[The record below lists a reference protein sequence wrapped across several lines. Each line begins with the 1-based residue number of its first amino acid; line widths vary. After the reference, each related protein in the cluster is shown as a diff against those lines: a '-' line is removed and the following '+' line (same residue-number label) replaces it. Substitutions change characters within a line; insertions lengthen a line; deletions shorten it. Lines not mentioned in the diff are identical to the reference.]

1 MPRHFDKRMTRL
13 ATEPLLPRHEGQP
26 WCVCVCVLL
35 LLLLLGLCCWVLVLV
50 FVCCCVLM
58 CIVVCG
64 CVWLRTVACCRVWLC
79 AVVRCCVLL
88 CVVVC
93 RVPCVVCCVF
103 HISPSSAHLSLQWKR
118 RCSVSLQ
125 TARRLQGRPHAAG
138 TNTGKPSAA
147 AVQRPLHSRMPPV
160 RTHVTVVLARF
171 LGWRPHLP
179 TAESGGS
186 ADDGPSGL
194 PKVHRRY
201 AHRYPWSYGLRE
213 GCKATRSPVRSPYKS
228 LRKLKSET
236 PAMGQ

>member
-26 WCVCVCVLL
+26 WCVCVCVC
-35 LLLLLGLCCWVLVLV
+35 CCWVFVVGCWSWSLCVVVCWCVSLCVVAYGCVLSCV
-50 FVCCCVLM
+50 VVCCC
-58 CIVVCG
+58 
-64 CVWLRTVACCRVWLC
+64 A
-79 AVVRCCVLL
+79 LL

-93 RVPCVVCCVF
+93 CCMSCTVCCVLCV
-103 HISPSSAHLSLQWKR
+103 SHLSFIR
-118 RCSVSLQ
+118 PAVAPVEASLLSLATDCQ
-125 TARRLQGRPHAAG
+125 AAPRRPHAAG

-186 ADDGPSGL
+186 ADDGP
-194 PKVHRRY
+194 R
-201 AHRYPWSYGLRE
+201 
-213 GCKATRSPVRSPYKS
+213 
-228 LRKLKSET
+228 
-236 PAMGQ
+236 

>member
-1 MPRHFDKRMTRL
+1 MV
-13 ATEPLLPRHEGQP
+13 G
-26 WCVCVCVLL
+26 VLL
-35 LLLLLGLCCWVLVLV
+35 LLLGFCCCVLVLV
-50 FVCCCVLM
+50 FVCCCVLV

-64 CVWLRTVACCRVWLC
+64 CVWLRTVACYRVW
-79 AVVRCCVLL
+79 L

-93 RVPCVVCCVF
+93 CCALLCVVYRVLCVVSF
-103 HISPSSAHLSLQWKR
+103 TSLLHPPSCRSSGSVAAHSLATDCQAAPR
-118 RCSVSLQ
+118 
-125 TARRLQGRPHAAG
+125 RPHAAG

-147 AVQRPLHSRMPPV
+147 AVQRPLDSRMPPV
-160 RTHVTVVLARF
+160 RTHVIVVLARF

-228 LRKLKSET
+228 LRTLKSET